1 MLASSKFA
9 SFSVDDLDRAPPSTA
24 TRSGS
29 SHGQDEVG
37 LTSGRHDRVHLRR
50 RTTAGDV
57 HGAQLP
63 RTTSSDRRR
72 LAAAGVNRTLA
83 SCRPTSGA
91 SSAVGPGSAGSRTW
105 QHLSVVRSK
114 GQPAGS
120 AGAGWSVSAV
130 KLGAYGCPISGLER
144 TKSAVARV
152 AIDVETTAI
161 RERLDADVG
170 TRFEGSRRRT
180 ASIRP
185 SAIGPHSHR
194 R

>member
-1 MLASSKFA
+1 
-9 SFSVDDLDRAPPSTA
+9 
-24 TRSGS
+24 
-29 SHGQDEVG
+29 
-37 LTSGRHDRVHLRR
+37 
-50 RTTAGDV
+50 
-57 HGAQLP
+57 
-63 RTTSSDRRR
+63 
-72 LAAAGVNRTLA
+72 
-83 SCRPTSGA
+83 
-91 SSAVGPGSAGSRTW
+91 
-105 QHLSVVRSK
+105 
-114 GQPAGS
+114 
-120 AGAGWSVSAV
+120 V